1 MSEPAFGTI
10 KQVSRHLCILAY
22 VGVCALALLAQSD
35 TGELRLKVTD
45 QAGLPIPSS
54 VELVSQA
61 NQVRQK
67 LEAAVDGT
75 LVVKRLPFG
84 VYRLRVERPGFAPLS
99 ELVEIRSSLPRE
111 LRVTLGVAP
120 IETVVTVN
128 ESETLVDPHRSG
140 TVNRIGSET
149 LQDRITAQPGRS
161 LLDLVDTQPGWLLEA
176 NGVLHPRGSEYQTQ
190 YVVDG
195 IPLTENRSPAFAP
208 ELEADDVQSMSVL
221 TAGYPAEYGRKLGG
235 VIEVST
241 VRDARPGFHGKAV
254 LSGGSFDTAGGDLS
268 AQYGWGRNTLS
279 ASGDGARTDRYLD
292 PPVEE
297 NYTNA
302 GTNASFAAHYE
313 RDLSDSDRFGLI
325 VRRGQSRF
333 QIPNELVQQEAGQR
347 QDRGSEETAGQFS
360 YQHIFSPH
368 VIGDLRGMVRDISTT
383 LWSNS
388 LATPIVAAQDR
399 GLRETYLKSTVA
411 AHFGRH
417 EFKAGV
423 EADFGSIHERFGYQI
438 TDPSQFDP
446 DTPPVFQFLG
456 SHQDREQSVFVQD
469 LMRFGNLT
477 LEAGLRWDHYHLLV
491 DDNGVSPRLGAA
503 WYWPRA
509 DLVLRASFDRVFQT
523 PAFENL
529 LLASSPA
536 VDSLNDNVLRLP
548 VRPSH
553 GNFFEGGLAKGF
565 FGKIRL
571 DANYFTRSMD
581 NFADDDLL
589 LNTGVSFPVSFRKAE
604 IHGVEAKLEIPRC
617 GPLSGFV
624 SYSNMLG
631 VGYLP
636 VTGGL
641 FLGSNAAGAL
651 DASSRFP
658 LTQDQ
663 RNAVRSRFR
672 YQVAP
677 RFWLALGGSYSSG
690 LPVEFDGDYADAV
703 AQYGQRIVSRVNLDR
718 GRVRPSFSLDASA
731 GFIAWQKEKRNIRFQ
746 ADVRN
751 LTDRLN
757 VINFAGVFSGTAI
770 AAPRSFSLRLQTE
783 F

>member
-1 MSEPAFGTI
+1 MSRAF
-10 KQVSRHLCILAY
+10 RIL
-22 VGVCALALLAQSD
+22 VCAVVCAIALLAQSD

-45 QAGLPIPSS
+45 QEGLPIPSS
-54 VELVSQA
+54 VELVSQV

-67 LEAAVDGT
+67 LETSVEGT

-84 VYRLRVERPGFAPLS
+84 VYRLRVERAGFAPLS
-99 ELVEIRSSLPRE
+99 ELVEIRSSLPKE

-120 IETVVTVN
+120 IETVVTVS
-128 ESETLVDPHRSG
+128 ESETLIDPHRAG
-140 TVNRIGSET
+140 TVNRIGSDT
-149 LQDRITAQPGRS
+149 LQDRTNGQPGRS

-195 IPLTENRSPAFAP
+195 IPLTENRSPAFSP

-235 VIEVST
+235 VIEVTT

-254 LSGGSFDTAGGDLS
+254 LNGGSFDTAGGDLS

-279 ASGDGARTDRYLD
+279 ASGDAARTDRYLD

-313 RDLSDSDRFGLI
+313 RDLTDSDRFGLI
-325 VRRGQSRF
+325 VRRGESRF

-347 QDRGSEETAGQFS
+347 QDRGTEETAGQFS
-360 YQHIFSPH
+360 YQHIFSPNI
-368 VIGDLRGMVRDISTT
+368 VADLRGMVRDISAT
-383 LWSNS
+383 LWSNP
-388 LATPIVAAQDR
+388 LATPILASQNR
-399 GLRETYLKSTVA
+399 GLRETYLKTTVS

-417 EFKAGV
+417 ELRAGV
-423 EADFGSIHERFGYQI
+423 EADFGSLHESFGYRI

-446 DTPPVFQFLG
+446 ATAPVFQFLG
-456 SHQDREQSVFVQD
+456 RAQDREQALFVQD
-469 LMRFGNLT
+469 LMRFGHLT
-477 LEAGLRWDHYHLLV
+477 IEAGLRWDHYRLLV
-491 DDNGVSPRLGAA
+491 DDNGVSPRLGVA

-509 DLVLRASFDRVFQT
+509 DLVFRGSFDRVFQT

-529 LLASSPA
+529 LLASSTA
-536 VDSLNDNVLRLP
+536 VDSLNGNVLRLP

-571 DANYFTRSMD
+571 DANYFRRSMD
-581 NFADDDLL
+581 NFADDDVL
-589 LNTGVSFPVSFRKAE
+589 LNTGVSFPIAFRKAE
-604 IHGVEAKLEIPRC
+604 IHGVEAKLEIPRW
-617 GPLSGFV
+617 GPVSGFV

-641 FLGSNAAGAL
+641 FLGSDAASVLG
-651 DASSRFP
+651 SSTSFP
-658 LTQDQ
+658 ITQDQ
-663 RNAVRSRFR
+663 RNSVRSRFR
-672 YQVAP
+672 YQIAP
-677 RFWLALGGSYSSG
+677 RFWVAMGGSYNSG
-690 LPVEFDGDYADAV
+690 LPVAFDGSYADAV
-703 AQYGQRIVSRVNLDR
+703 EQYGQRIVSRVNLDR

-731 GFIAWQKEKRNIRFQ
+731 GIIAWQKEKRSVRFQ

-757 VINFAGVFSGTAI
+757 VIDFAGLFSGTAI